1 MTLSIE
7 LDPEEDGRW
16 IATVPEIPG
25 VSRYGQTRE
34 EAVHA
39 VKVLA
44 LQVVADMLE
53 HGELTGD
60 LDGVQ
65 FAKAA

>member
-1 MTLSIE
+1 MTLRIE
-7 LDPEEDGRW
+7 LDGEEEGRW
-16 IATVPEIPG
+16 IATVAEIPG
-25 VSRYGQTRE
+25 VSKYGVMRDEVVQT
-34 EAVHA
+34 

-44 LQVVADMLE
+44 LQVVAGMLE
-53 HGELTGD
+53 HGELKSD

>member
-1 MTLSIE
+1 MNLTIDLNRE
-7 LDPEEDGRW
+7 DDGRW

-25 VSRYGQTRE
+25 VSKYGKTPE
-34 EAVHA
+34 EAIHA

-53 HGELTGD
+53 HGELQQD
-60 LDGVQ
+60 LEGVQ
-65 FAKAA
+65 FARAA

>member
-1 MTLSIE
+1 MKLSIE
-7 LDPEEDGRW
+7 LGREVDGRW

-25 VSRYGQTRE
+25 VSKYGQTRD
-34 EAVHA
+34 EAIQA

-53 HGELTGD
+53 HGELKTD

-65 FAKAA
+65 FARAA